1 MNIVLY
7 EPEIPG
13 NTGNIG
19 RSCVATG
26 STLHLIGP
34 LGFKIEDKEIK
45 RSGLDYWPKLKFIR
59 HQDWETFRAS
69 VPPQASLIFF
79 TTHAKMS
86 FWEAPYQADSYL
98 IFGRESSG
106 LPQALLAEHE
116 AALYRIP
123 IGPDVRSLNLS
134 SAAAVALYEGMRRT
148 GWAAVTNPQSPGG
161 KL

>member
-59 HQDWETFRAS
+59 HHDWAAFKAGL
-69 VPPQASLIFF
+69 PPKPSLIFL
-79 TTHAKMS
+79 TTRSQRS
-86 FWEAPYQADSYL
+86 FWEASYRADSYL
-98 IFGRESSG
+98 VFGKESSG
-106 LPQALLAEHE
+106 LPEAILAEH
-116 AALYRIP
+116 AADLYRIP
-123 IGPDVRSLNLS
+123 IGPGVRSLNLS

-148 GWAAVTNPQSPGG
+148 GGLSVTNP
-161 KL
+161 